1 MRGFFCG
8 SVRRRIG
15 DSDLLDLEVL
25 YRVDLGSPM
34 DKNLESPDPGQPPSA
49 VVHELRV
56 YQKGKALLLDLNKP
70 VVDAILPELEQ
81 SLIQAFQCP

>member
-8 SVRRRIG
+8 HVERCIG

-25 YRVDLGSPM
+25 YKIDLGSPM

-49 VVHELRV
+49 VVQELRV
-56 YQKGKALLLDLNKP
+56 YQNGKVLLLDLGKP
-70 VVDAILPELEQ
+70 EVAKILPELEQ

>member
-8 SVRRRIG
+8 AVRRQIG
-15 DSDLLDLEVL
+15 DSDPLDLEVL

-34 DKNLESPDPGQPPSA
+34 DKNPESPDPGQQPSA
-49 VVHELRV
+49 VVQELRV
-56 YQKGKALLLDLNKP
+56 HRKGKILLLDIDKP
-70 VVDAILPELEQ
+70 VVAAIIPELEQ